1 MSSTR
6 IYTDTPPF
14 WRRFGFFFHYI
25 RQEKLFFQVTLLAF
39 LNLLLV
45 IPSFIIQ
52 IMIQISLF
60 LASYKLA
67 FEVLNNLSR
76 GEFKY
81 RDSFSHQISEVIGFK
96 ALGMPVL
103 QLLLFI
109 FVFRYDPTTGA
120 ALLFLTTLLTPAFL
134 MILAESQSLI
144 NALNPLTQVQIA
156 TRIGGEYIVL
166 TLFFIVLSGLN
177 LLARYLFNGV
187 LPALIVMVLL
197 AWLLY
202 FLLVFSFSVIGYV
215 MYRHA
220 DSIGHE
226 TKDHE
231 EDRLSKNSTQSPG
244 QDPFK
249 QRIENLLEAGDGQQV
264 LNIINSLSKEESG
277 TDLNRYKIDAEHL
290 ARQQA
295 KSSPSSQITDLVAEK
310 QYRKAMQLIKDHH
323 SRGQLIKP
331 AQVEDSHQLIIYT
344 AQTNQHRWV
353 VRLFKQLSR
362 IFPQHHQL
370 IVDTG
375 LLTAQ
380 SLYQLDKAD
389 HSRRLLERLI
399 RQYQKTADV
408 SQLSSFLIG
417 LKKRQKKPAS

>member
-76 GEFKY
+76 GEFQY

-187 LPALIVMVLL
+187 LPALIEMVFL

-231 EDRLSKNSTQSPG
+231 EDRLSKNSTQSSG
-244 QDPFK
+244 LDPFK
-249 QRIENLLEAGDGQQV
+249 QRIEDLLKAGDGQQA
-264 LNIINSLSKEESG
+264 LSIINEISEKEQRE
-277 TDLNRYKIDAEHL
+277 DLNLYRLDAQHL
-290 ARQQA
+290 AKRQQTVA
-295 KSSPSSQITDLVAEK
+295 PAERLHELVKTK
-310 QYRKAMQLIKDHH
+310 QNRQAMQLYKEHH
-323 SRGQLIKP
+323 ARCYLIRPAHVSDVNPLIKYNLQNNNHGWVIRLYKLTARNFP
-331 AQVEDSHQLIIYT
+331 KNHQD
-344 AQTNQHRWV
+344 
-353 VRLFKQLSR
+353 
-362 IFPQHHQL
+362 
-370 IVDTG
+370 IVDNG
-375 LLTAQ
+375 HIAAQ
-380 SLYQLDKAD
+380 SLYQLKQADKA
-389 HSRRLLERLI
+389 RRLLQRLI
-399 RQYQKTADV
+399 RQYQQTADV
-408 SQLSSFLIG
+408 RQLKSYLIG
-417 LKKRQKKPAS
+417 LQKRQKKPTT